1 MRTESAIN
9 EGGEQRSPIRVM
21 IVDDHAV
28 VRGGLGTFLLAYDD
42 LELVGEASNGIE
54 ALTVCERCHPDVV
67 LMDLMMPEM
76 DGFTAIALL
85 REQLPDVRVIA
96 LSSSNDALTVAT
108 AARAGAVGYLSKS
121 ISNDELA
128 TAIRAAAEGKPAFSA
143 HAIQALIEVAMLP
156 PEPRYNLT
164 ERELSVVRL
173 LVEGKNN
180 IEIARLLNI
189 SRSTVK
195 YHVSAIIAKLGV
207 SNRAEAVAVALKHKL
222 I

>member
-1 MRTESAIN
+1 MST
-9 EGGEQRSPIRVM
+9 IRIVV
-21 IVDDHAV
+21 VDDHEM
-28 VRGGLGTFLLAYDD
+28 VRRGLATFLRTSSDFV
-42 LELVGEASNGIE
+42 LVGEAANGQE
-54 ALTVCERCHPDVV
+54 AIERCRELLPNVV

>member
-1 MRTESAIN
+1 MTMST
-9 EGGEQRSPIRVM
+9 IRIVV
-21 IVDDHAV
+21 VDDHEM
-28 VRGGLGTFLLAYDD
+28 VRRGLATFLRTSP
-42 LELVGEASNGIE
+42 EFVLVGEAANGQE
-54 ALTVCERCHPDVV
+54 AIERCRELLPNVV

-173 LVEGKNN
+173 LVDGKNN

>member
-1 MRTESAIN
+1 MTMST
-9 EGGEQRSPIRVM
+9 IRIVV
-21 IVDDHAV
+21 VDDHEM
-28 VRGGLGTFLLAYDD
+28 VRRGLATFLRTSPDFV
-42 LELVGEASNGIE
+42 LVGEAANGQE
-54 ALTVCERCHPDVV
+54 AIERCRELVPKVV

-96 LSSSNDALTVAT
+96 LSSSYDALTVAT

>member
-1 MRTESAIN
+1 MST
-9 EGGEQRSPIRVM
+9 IRIVV
-21 IVDDHAV
+21 VDDHEM
-28 VRGGLGTFLLAYDD
+28 VRRGLATFLRTSPDFV
-42 LELVGEASNGIE
+42 LVGEAANGQE
-54 ALTVCERCHPDVV
+54 AIERCRELLPNVV

-173 LVEGKNN
+173 LVDGKNN

>member
-1 MRTESAIN
+1 MTMST
-9 EGGEQRSPIRVM
+9 IRIVV
-21 IVDDHAV
+21 VDDHEM
-28 VRGGLGTFLLAYDD
+28 VRRGLATFLRTSPDFV
-42 LELVGEASNGIE
+42 LVGEAANGQE
-54 ALTVCERCHPDVV
+54 AIERCRELVPNVV

-96 LSSSNDALTVAT
+96 LSSSYDALTVAT

>member
-1 MRTESAIN
+1 MTMST
-9 EGGEQRSPIRVM
+9 IRIVV
-21 IVDDHAV
+21 VDDHEM
-28 VRGGLGTFLLAYDD
+28 VRRGLATFLRTSPDFV
-42 LELVGEASNGIE
+42 LVGEAANGQE
-54 ALTVCERCHPDVV
+54 AIERCRELLPNVV

>member
-1 MRTESAIN
+1 MST
-9 EGGEQRSPIRVM
+9 IRIVV
-21 IVDDHAV
+21 VDDHEM
-28 VRGGLGTFLLAYDD
+28 VRRGLATFLRTSPDFV
-42 LELVGEASNGIE
+42 LVGEAANGQE
-54 ALTVCERCHPDVV
+54 AIERCRELLPNVV